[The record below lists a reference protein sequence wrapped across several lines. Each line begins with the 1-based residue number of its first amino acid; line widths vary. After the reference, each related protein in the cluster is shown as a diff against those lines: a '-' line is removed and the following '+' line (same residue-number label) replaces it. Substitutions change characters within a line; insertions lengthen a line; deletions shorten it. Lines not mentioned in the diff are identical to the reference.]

1 MSIKPTAR
9 GITVSITI
17 PHFILTTLTMLVCL
31 SAIGCLMMLGGV

>member
-17 PHFILTTLTMLVCL
+17 PHFILTALAALPCL
-31 SAIGCLMMLGGV
+31 FGIAFLLFLEGV